1 MREGRGRELSGGGI
15 GGGMMRIRSRWRPI
29 SAASSKMYGHVN
41 QDEGEKRER
50 GRSRGRGSGCGV
62 GGLMSEVVVAADN
75 SG

>member
-1 MREGRGRELSGGGI
+1 
-15 GGGMMRIRSRWRPI
+15 
-29 SAASSKMYGHVN
+29 MYGHVN

-50 GRSRGRGSGCGV
+50 GRGRDRGSGCGV

>member
-50 GRSRGRGSGCGV
+50 EAETETEGAGV
-62 GGLMSEVVVAADN
+62 EWEV
-75 SG
+75 